1 MTGRRPPDAVILDN
15 DGLTLDSETV
25 WTRAEEVLF
34 ERHGRT
40 FTHANKLELVGSAGP
55 IAAAKLERMLDLPAG
70 DGAGAL
76 DALGDLVVE
85 ELSRGCEPMPGAREL
100 IAALAAAGTP
110 FALCSNSP
118 RRVVDAALRGS
129 GLTGAFAAT
138 VAGDE
143 VEHGKPAPDPY
154 LAAAAALGA
163 APAAC
168 IALEDSPTGAASA
181 RAAGMTV
188 VGIPSVP
195 GVSLAGDV
203 DAEFASLEDPALWAL
218 LGLQP
223 TGAGSAAS

>member
-1 MTGRRPPDAVILDN
+1 MTRVTPPAAVILDN

-25 WTRAEEVLF
+25 WTHAEEQLF
-34 ERHGRT
+34 ARRGRT
-40 FTHANKLELVGSAGP
+40 FTHAHKLELVGSAGP
-55 IAAAKLERMLDLPAG
+55 IAAAKLERMLDLDA
-70 DGAGAL
+70 GAGAAVL
-76 DALGDLVVE
+76 HELGDLVVE
-85 ELSRGCEPMPGAREL
+85 ELARGCEPMPGARAL
-100 IAALAAAGTP
+100 ITALTQAGIP

-129 GLTGAFAAT
+129 GLTDAFAAT

-163 APAAC
+163 APADC
-168 IALEDSPTGAASA
+168 VALEDSPTGAASA

-203 DAEFASLEDPALWAL
+203 DAEFASLEDPAL
-218 LGLQP
+218 
-223 TGAGSAAS
+223 